1 MSRQN
6 IAHRDLKP
14 DNIFIKDGMYKIGD
28 FGFASQKQI
37 FETTLGTPP
46 YMAPEFYNSM
56 EYGIEVDI
64 WALGVM
70 MHECLFG
77 ELYFLRNANSKM

>member
-1 MSRQN
+1 M
-6 IAHRDLKP
+6 
-14 DNIFIKDGMYKIGD
+14 
-28 FGFASQKQI
+28 

-77 ELYFLRNANSKM
+77 ELFFLKNATT